1 MGDGKVDETEGGQG
15 EGTRSKEGS
24 HDDSLPT
31 MTGASEEEPG
41 GDKDGSDKDGEP
53 TQPLSQD
60 SSVNEG
66 IQGDRGEAT
75 KDGTSIDVSQ
85 AYDAKPD
92 DQGSQGKGNQ
102 VQASAGKQVPKGWLI
117 ARLFAT
123 RIVPFVV
130 RTFVPSKQGFI
141 DGHFWG
147 NEIARCRWAV
157 WRAHKVVHPKEGILR
172 CSYNLI
178 GIKMK

>member
-1 MGDGKVDETEGGQG
+1 MGDGKVDETEGGQR

-85 AYDAKPD
+85 TYDAKPD

-141 DGHFWG
+141 DGHLWR
-147 NEIARCRWAV
+147 ETKLRAV
-157 WRAHKVVHPKEGILR
+157 DGPFGVHKVVHPKTGISR

-178 GIKMK
+178 GSKMK